1 MNMMPTY
8 MMGQGNGPYLPVQR
22 QGPGGFMQGNFPP
35 MQGQNSYHAIPGP
48 PNYPPPAGQ
57 GNFGHY
63 MQGHGPGTF
72 MPPQGPGHF
81 LPGQGPIDQSRLT
94 EEVISDIKSQGL
106 YDQFRR
112 ECVSDADMKPA
123 YRNLKLRVESNVMSF
138 LDDITFSADLNK
150 IQLRELLR
158 KHITD
163 SKILDSGVER
173 IVEQLVVSKIN
184 TVLGAKVEEVVYKH
198 LGIENPTPAKPE
210 AKPQKEQ
217 DKSKDKNLLP
227 KDLKAVSSDSSNGHP
242 SRNRS
247 EINKKSTEI
256 EKSPELASTRKAGS
270 PHDADATE
278 NTMSTKVDGI
288 GSDVS
293 GLDSQDD
300 SNSSSTKRYFVASE
314 RNTKMEIS
322 EVKNMSGTD
331 DANINAEKGGK
342 EKNDNNSAKRK
353 SDSKTSNDKH
363 KGHLERK
370 DDKDKCKSHR
380 HRQSGKSE
388 NKNKSVEKHVRKHS
402 ENRESSKTD
411 GKERDKNIDKADQKP
426 KENRDKS
433 DSKSEKIDKPKE
445 KPDKERPHKEKE
457 HLIKD
462 KKLPDKDKE
471 SSVKGKERPD
481 KIKSSKEKSEKQ
493 REKSTKDT
501 LKFEKHGE
509 KSTKDKK
516 KCDKE
521 KSDKEKLSQKEMHPK
536 SKSIDKDAQDRAG
549 SSSIKHK
556 SLSSSGKKD
565 TNDNKNS
572 AKEKS
577 SSGKNKESSHKNKHS
592 STCPHKQHY
601 LDKSK
606 DRSRSSSTSKNKEKK
621 SGGDLKSSGKVKE
634 TDNSKSDKKEGK
646 KVTDDHYSLKDKMY
660 DRRST
665 DRDSNDDSSKNN
677 NFREDFLKSQKVNK
691 EREVINSGCTD
702 STSEKVKQGKNSETE
717 DTSTDLSYIVEK
729 VEQEP
734 INLNIKETEI
744 MTITDNGTDS
754 SNLSAPEQEQY
765 HVEAEITNVRED
777 STNTI
782 TDNETDTSNLS
793 APEQEQQYRVE
804 LEITTQEDS
813 TTTITDTGTDTSNL
827 CALEQEQQ
835 YRAQL
840 EIANVPEDSNI
851 TITDTGTDTSNLSAP
866 EQEIMPIPDNGSDSS
881 DLSALV
887 MEIMSITHNGT
898 DWSCLSAI
906 ETEMMAITDNTTD
919 LSNLSAPESGMMAIT
934 DNTTDLSNLS
944 APESGMMAFTDN
956 TTALSNL
963 SAPETGVMPITD
975 NTADLSNLSAPLM
988 EVMPITDNTA
998 DLSNLSAPE
1007 MEVMPIMDNGTDSS
1021 NLSAPEMEVM
1031 PITDNTTDL
1040 SNLSAPEIE
1049 VMPITDNTADL
1060 SNLSA
1065 PEMEVMPITD
1075 NETDSS
1081 NLSAPETEIMPIT
1094 DTGTDS
1100 SYFSASEAE
1109 TSHSKDPFEE
1119 DITAEPDFQG
1129 FSKAEIDRS
1138 DEMAKRKMSK
1148 LTLDADD
1155 DDVVYYFEKP
1165 IESEAKL
1172 RKLNENIMREEKF
1185 IEESKWRLK
1194 AQFDSGMKGKTVK
1207 QAGPSGSNSKYV
1219 QMTKTMEHQAATK
1232 IEIGKKRKI
1241 SETDNNNGFNRKDKR
1256 GKCIDF
1262 KFTILNLNSKV
1273 AKECKRVRFS
1283 GDENQDDTNIC
1294 DVTPCNGGNKNEKST
1309 EPTILQKSIDLA
1321 SIIGKRQLVVKIRRE
1336 VIEAPANDRLTL
1348 DPNKKAGTNGFKKP
1362 NGIPVRSR
1370 NAKRKVI
1377 RSANQRYAKE
1387 DLFKPRLDLG
1397 SSTSSR
1403 RRNSGPS

>member
-793 APEQEQQYRVE
+793 APEQEQYRVE

-827 CALEQEQQ
+827 CALEQEQ

-866 EQEIMPIPDNGSDSS
+866 EQ
-881 DLSALV
+881 
-887 MEIMSITHNGT
+887 
-898 DWSCLSAI
+898 
-906 ETEMMAITDNTTD
+906 
-919 LSNLSAPESGMMAIT
+919 
-934 DNTTDLSNLS
+934 
-944 APESGMMAFTDN
+944 
-956 TTALSNL
+956 
-963 SAPETGVMPITD
+963 
-975 NTADLSNLSAPLM
+975 
-988 EVMPITDNTA
+988 
-998 DLSNLSAPE
+998 
-1007 MEVMPIMDNGTDSS
+1007 
-1021 NLSAPEMEVM
+1021 
-1031 PITDNTTDL
+1031 
-1040 SNLSAPEIE
+1040 
-1049 VMPITDNTADL
+1049 
-1060 SNLSA
+1060 
-1065 PEMEVMPITD
+1065 
-1075 NETDSS
+1075 
-1081 NLSAPETEIMPIT
+1081 EIMPIT

-1256 GKCIDF
+1256 
-1262 KFTILNLNSKV
+1262 
-1273 AKECKRVRFS
+1273 ECKRVRFS

-1309 EPTILQKSIDLA
+1309 EPTILQKS
-1321 SIIGKRQLVVKIRRE
+1321 
-1336 VIEAPANDRLTL
+1336 IEAPANDRLTL